1 MCLKIDWSKK
11 TPRNTSAQYESR
23 LLRRVMGSR
32 PRVFYLEKELRW
44 ISNTR
49 VSYIKEKNNEKKK
62 NE

>member
-11 TPRNTSAQYESR
+11 TPRRTSAQYESR
-23 LLRRVMGSR
+23 SLRRVMGST
-32 PRVFYLEKELRW
+32 PRVFYLDKELRW

-49 VSYIKEKNNEKKK
+49 VSYIKKKNNEKK